1 MNIAVVLL
9 IILGILFA
17 VAFFTRRRFGVL
29 GLALAGGSIL
39 SGLLATDLTPV
50 IRDAG
55 LELVSPPLAS
65 VVAASLVLLPAIALL
80 FSGPSYKKMSKRI
93 IGASAFALLAFA
105 FLLPILRDALILEG
119 DGKEIFDTVADY
131 GSWIIVGGILF
142 AIFDLLTAK
151 SKKEEKEK

>member
-1 MNIAVVLL
+1 MNIAIVLL
-9 IILGILFA
+9 IILGLLFA
-17 VAFFTRRRFGVL
+17 LAFFTRRRFGVL

-39 SGLLATDLTPV
+39 SELLASDLTPV

-65 VVAASLVLLPAIALL
+65 VVAAALLLLPAVALL
-80 FSGPSYKKMSKRI
+80 FSGPLYKKMSKRI
-93 IGASAFALLAFA
+93 VGASAFALLAFA
-105 FLLPILRDALILEG
+105 FLLPILSDALILED
-119 DGKEIFDTVADY
+119 DGKEIFDAVASY

-142 AIFDLLTAK
+142 AVFDLLTAK